1 MPEFLKV
8 CEQAARAGGA
18 VLLDW
23 AERFSVREKGPADLV
38 TEADVASQE
47 AIRKIVLAAFP
58 DHDFLSEEEAAGAA
72 PGVAPGAGSEAG
84 SAGRPSGRYRWIVDP
99 LDGTTNYVH
108 RVQEY
113 AVSIAL
119 ERDGQVLAGTV
130 FNPANCECYTASSG
144 GGAFLNGRRLHVS
157 TVTDLPHAL
166 VTIGFPPKVD
176 LKSPSVTDF
185 LRLLGASQS
194 IRRIGSAALS
204 LCYLAAGRFDGYC
217 ARETKSWDVAAGW
230 LLVQEAGGLMT
241 DPTGSPFCLD
251 RPQFIT
257 AATESL
263 HQQMID
269 LLAH

>member
-1 MPEFLKV
+1 MPEFITV

-18 VLLDW
+18 VLQDW

-38 TEADVASQE
+38 TEADFASQDT
-47 AIRKIVLAAFP
+47 IRKIILGAFP
-58 DHDFLSEEEAAGAA
+58 DHEFLSEEDAHGGAA
-72 PGVAPGAGSEAG
+72 AVDTASLAK
-84 SAGRPSGRYRWIVDP
+84 SGHYRWIVDP

-113 AVSIAL
+113 AVSIGL

-130 FNPANCECYTASSG
+130 FNPCNGECYTSTAG
-144 GGAFLNGRRLHVS
+144 GGAYLNGRKLHVS
-157 TVTDLPHAL
+157 SVAELRQAL
-166 VTIGFPPKVD
+166 VTIGFPPNVD
-176 LKSPSVTDF
+176 PKSPSVSDF
-185 LRLLGASQS
+185 IKLVGTSQS

-241 DPTGSPFCLD
+241 HPTGASFSLD

-257 AATESL
+257 AATKPL
-263 HQQMID
+263 HRQMIE
-269 LLAH
+269 LLSG